1 MSGRSIAAAS
11 RCCTASVRFVVLDLD
26 PAGDSFTKVWHS
38 ALRRAGLDERLRLHD
53 LRHAYASAL
62 IHAGES
68 VKVVQARMGHASAM
82 VTLDVYGHLWPDSD
96 DRTRAAVDAY
106 LAPAADA
113 LNTVVKGS

>member
-68 VKVVQARMGHASAM
+68 VKVVQAYGARFGH
-82 VTLDVYGHLWPDSD
+82 GHPRRL
-96 DRTRAAVDAY
+96 RAPVAR
-106 LAPAADA
+106 L
-113 LNTVVKGS
+113 